1 MSLTAHDR
9 KALAPHEQA
18 PRRPGAVRAA
28 LRLTWVLTGLV
39 AGASLAGLLLNGVY
53 SGPESTAE
61 MLRAYDVVAVL
72 VVVPAL
78 AVAARRAARGSVLA
92 PLVIASL
99 VAYVVYTY
107 AYYLF
112 GTGFNDLFLLHAAI
126 FSTGLVALG
135 LLLASLDVEAL
146 AGRFGV
152 KTKVRIVASSL
163 GVLAVALGGMWVYVA
178 LANAVTGDPPTGSK
192 LVETSAVVHLGM
204 ALDLMLLVPLYGAAA
219 LLLRRRAPWGFALA
233 GVALLAGV
241 LHQVSYIVAMPF
253 QVAADVPGAVAY
265 DPGEPAI
272 VLLYVA
278 ASVLPFRGAR
288 RPSPPS

>member
-1 MSLTAHDR
+1 MSLTTHDPR
-9 KALAPHEQA
+9 TARSREPAR
-18 PRRPGAVRAA
+18 RRPGAVRAA
-28 LRLTWVLTGLV
+28 IRLTWVLTGLV
-39 AGASLAGLLLNGVY
+39 AGASLAGLLVDGVY
-53 SGPESTAE
+53 AGSQSTAE
-61 MLRAYDVVAVL
+61 MLRAYDLVALL
-72 VVVPAL
+72 VVVPA
-78 AVAARRAARGSVLA
+78 AAIAARRAARGSVLA

-152 KTKVRIVASSL
+152 KTKVRIVASSR

-272 VLLYVA
+272 VLLYVV
-278 ASVLPFRGAR
+278 ASVLLFRGAR